1 MFTVESERK
10 EGRMHSGELWNM
22 IASRSERFWVCGWM
36 WEGPPEAAVLC
47 VYILPFRESFC
58 FN

>member
-36 WEGPPEAAVLC
+36 WIDGCLDKYMWIVRWMSRWMD
-47 VYILPFRESFC
+47 IWM
-58 FN
+58 